1 MARGGA
7 GRCVN
12 PVRGRR
18 DRGGQMARHPVRA
31 WLCLRKRP
39 FIQIRDR
46 KIRYCR
52 HEMWQNGA
60 PVTNFMIACQKPS
73 IATTFQTG
81 TGNCSSR
88 TYLGEPVFGAE
99 LRRTTANSSTQ
110 CSGFF
115 APARRGE
122 TCRSRM
128 GGGKTPIDA
137 FAVGATRV
145 FGSRYWK
152 SSLSSP
158 ITNGS

>member
-1 MARGGA
+1 MNQRGHPLA
-7 GRCVN
+7 DHMHI
-12 PVRGRR
+12 P
-18 DRGGQMARHPVRA
+18 QLRHP
-31 WLCLRKRP
+31 LKQ
-39 FIQIRDR
+39 IQQGI
-46 KIRYCR
+46 KMKKLLAALFRYCR

-81 TGNCSSR
+81 TGNCSIR